1 MKNGRGPFTQKGE
14 KKKKKRKKGR
24 ELEKTL
30 ASSKILTHG
39 LGSLKGSPQCERKK
53 KKQSTAQRR
62 SRCLDLISSII
73 SIEVKVKVLL

>member
-1 MKNGRGPFTQKGE
+1 MKNGRGPFIQKGE
-14 KKKKKRKKGR
+14 KKKKRKKGR

-53 KKQSTAQRR
+53 KKALR
-62 SRCLDLISSII
+62 SDDPA
-73 SIEVKVKVLL
+73 VWT